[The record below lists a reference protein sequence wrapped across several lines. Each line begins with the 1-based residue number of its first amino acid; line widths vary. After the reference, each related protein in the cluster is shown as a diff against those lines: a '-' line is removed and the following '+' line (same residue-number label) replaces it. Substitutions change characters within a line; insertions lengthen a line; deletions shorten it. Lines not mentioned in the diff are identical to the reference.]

1 MKRPRTVTVMMSNEL
16 LTLGRACGALRR
28 RNLPI
33 RGFAVDSHGPP
44 GVWRLSCE
52 IDADDATLESL
63 LLQIQNVVGVRKA
76 TASPLSSPP
85 DPSQDVVV
93 GAQHAA
99 PLHSSSSSGANM
111 SSSVRVYYEADTE
124 RARLRDRVFTIIGYG
139 SQGHAH
145 AQNLRD
151 SGARVIVGLRP
162 GGASWKQAV
171 ADGLEVRP
179 VAEAAK
185 AGDVIMML
193 VPDQEQRAVYETAVA
208 PALGSGKTLMFAH
221 GFNIHFGEI
230 VPPAGVDVSMIAP
243 KSPGHLVRSEY
254 QAGRGVPGLV
264 AIHQDASGKALQ
276 NALAYATGIGCSRA
290 GVIATTFAEE
300 TETDLFGEQAV
311 LCGGVTALIQAG
323 FETLTEAGYSP
334 EMAYFE
340 CLHELKLIVDLIYRG
355 GLGFMRH
362 SISNTAEY
370 GDLTRGDRVISPAV
384 REEMRKLLADIRNG
398 VFAKEW
404 IAECRAGAPRFNELR
419 RAAQNSQIEQVGAKL
434 RAMMPWT
441 EEGKRASAKPK
452 ATRQPEAESAR
463 A

>member
-1 MKRPRTVTVMMSNEL
+1 MKRPRTVTVLLSSEL

-44 GVWRLSCE
+44 GIWRLSCE
-52 IDADDATLESL
+52 IDADDATVESL
-63 LLQIQNVVGVRKA
+63 LLQIKNVVGVRKA
-76 TASPLSSPP
+76 TATPIP
-85 DPSQDVVV
+85 
-93 GAQHAA
+93 
-99 PLHSSSSSGANM
+99 SSGEIM
-111 SSSVRVYYEADTE
+111 SSSVRVYYEADTD

-151 SGARVIVGLRP
+151 SGAKVIVGLRP
-162 GGASWKQAV
+162 GGASWKQAT
-171 ADGLEVRP
+171 ADGLDVRP
-179 VAEAAK
+179 VADAAK

-193 VPDQEQRAVYETAVA
+193 VPDQEQRGVYEAAVA
-208 PALGSGKTLMFAH
+208 PALGGGPGKTLMFAH
-221 GFNIHFGEI
+221 GFNVHFGEI

-323 FETLTEAGYSP
+323 FETLTEAGYAP

-370 GDLTRGDRVISPAV
+370 GDLTRGERVISPAV

-404 IAECRAGAPRFNELR
+404 IAECRAGAPRFAELR
-419 RAAQNSQIEQVGAKL
+419 RTAQNSQIEQVGARL

-441 EEGKRASAKPK
+441 EEGKRAKPK
-452 ATRQPEAESAR
+452 AHRPVERESAT

>member
-1 MKRPRTVTVMMSNEL
+1 MRSDL
-16 LTLGRACGALRR
+16 LTLSRACGALRR
-28 RNLPI
+28 RNVPI
-33 RGFAVDSHGPP
+33 SGFAVDSHGPP

-52 IDADDATLESL
+52 IDADDATIESL

-76 TASPLSSPP
+76 TAR
-85 DPSQDVVV
+85 DV

-99 PLHSSSSSGANM
+99 PLHQSSPSGDPMA
-111 SSSVRVYYEADTE
+111 SSVRVYYEADTE
-124 RARLRDRVFTIIGYG
+124 RARLRDRVFAIIGYG

-145 AQNLRD
+145 AQNLKE

-162 GGASWKQAV
+162 NGASWKQAT
-171 ADGLEVRP
+171 ADGLEVRS
-179 VAEAAK
+179 VADAAK

-193 VPDQEQRAVYETAVA
+193 VPDQEQRAVYEAAVA
-208 PALGSGKTLMFAH
+208 PALGPGKTLMFAH

-230 VPPAGVDVSMIAP
+230 KPPSNVDVSLIAP

-264 AIHQDASGKALQ
+264 AIHQDASGDALQ
-276 NALAYATGIGCSRA
+276 NALAYATGIGCARA

-323 FETLTEAGYSP
+323 FETLTEAGYAP

-362 SISNTAEY
+362 SISDTAEY
-370 GDLTRGDRVISPAV
+370 GDLTRGERVITPAV
-384 REEMRKLLADIRNG
+384 REEMKRLLADIRSG
-398 VFAKEW
+398 AFAKEW
-404 IAECRAGAPRFNELR
+404 IAEARAGAPRFKELR
-419 RAAQNSQIEQVGAKL
+419 RTAQNSQIEQVGARL

-441 EEGKRASAKPK
+441 EEGKRAKPKGAPAKP
-452 ATRQPEAESAR
+452 AERETAR